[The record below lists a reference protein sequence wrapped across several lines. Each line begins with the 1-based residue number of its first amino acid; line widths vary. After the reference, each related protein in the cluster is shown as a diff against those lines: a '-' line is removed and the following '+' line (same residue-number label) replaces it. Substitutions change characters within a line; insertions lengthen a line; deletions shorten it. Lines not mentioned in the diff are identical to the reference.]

1 MEENKELRETPF
13 IDQLKEAYGRE
24 DAEQFIKIYF
34 TALDYLKTL
43 RSKSASQEEKTKWA
57 QCICAYAKS
66 HLPEHLSLLLVASI
80 SDPTVVYE
88 IRRFC
93 NADKEA
99 YLLEDMIVLYEDG
112 TFEKE
117 CVDEP

>member
-13 IDQLKEAYGRE
+13 IDQLRETYGRE

-43 RSKSASQEEKTKWA
+43 RVKSAPQEEKTKWA
-57 QCICAYAKS
+57 QCICAYAK
-66 HLPEHLSLLLVASI
+66 PRLSEQLFLLLIASI
-80 SDPTVVYE
+80 SDPTAVYE

-93 NADKEA
+93 NDNKEA
-99 YLLEDMIVLYEDG
+99 YLLKDMISLYEGG
-112 TFEKE
+112 TLE
-117 CVDEP
+117 